1 VLLNL
6 AIGEFE
12 HLESVIE
19 SGLGG
24 LSFREIIDYFLVR
37 EGLLDILIIKIYDG
51 VAVRERFTLNTV
63 VKNDLFLT
71 IGVHSLDLAISSNV
85 LVNNFGTGSSLGMIL
100 SWVLQAEI
108 FLLFIATL
116 NCLISLFFH
125 LLLLIFLSFILFSL
139 LHFKLL
145 FLIIILFIGDL
156 VLG

>member
-6 AIGEFE
+6 TIGEFE
-12 HLESVIE
+12 HLKSIIE

-24 LSFREIIDYFLVR
+24 LSFRKIIDYFLVR